1 MKVLDAIGLG
11 DLKNDSGSLHDAL
24 VNNFVSPPS
33 KEAVR
38 KMLEAETDYSME
50 EDKTASER
58 PAEKA
63 DPLDAFLPVKKG
75 PNTPKR
81 NLVKYTFDES
91 NENADE

>member
-11 DLKNDSGSLHDAL
+11 DLKNDAM

-33 KEAVR
+33 KEAVK
-38 KMLEAETDYSME
+38 KMLEPEQDCGLE
-50 EDKTASER
+50 EDKAASDK

-63 DPLDAFLPVKKG
+63 DDPLEAFLPVKKG

-81 NLVKYTFDES
+81 NLVKYTFEEA
-91 NENADE
+91 NENTDE